1 MGPTNIALVKL
12 FQTDQMLRE
21 ANGRLESASRN
32 VRIQERRTS
41 ELSQRLKELQKTLKE
56 KQSSY
61 GQLDLDLK
69 SREAHIEKLRT
80 QQQTAHTNKEYQTF
94 LIEINTQKLDK
105 TKVEDEA
112 LKAMEEIEKMQAEV
126 KDLAK
131 QLEGEQEKLTQMRA
145 EISGRVQTLEA
156 EIATLRPGRD
166 KAYEVA
172 PPKARQAFD
181 RMADRFEGEALSPLE
196 KPNPREEEYI
206 CGACN
211 MSLVV
216 DVYNR
221 LHNRDDLI
229 FCPSCQRIL
238 FIPEDLTPDLAVHK
252 PKEKKPP
259 RVKKAPKA
267 KKGEEP
273 STGASSPR
281 QQSAEDVLRSIE
293 VDPSEGESGNET
305 ASASPSADNESSS
318 AT

>member
-1 MGPTNIALVKL
+1 MGPTNIALVNL
-12 FQTDQMLRE
+12 FQTDQKLRE

-32 VRIQERRTS
+32 VRVQERRTS
-41 ELSQRLKELQKTLKE
+41 ELSGRLKELQQTLKE
-56 KQSSY
+56 NQSHY
-61 GQLDLDLK
+61 GQIDLDLK
-69 SREAHIEKLRT
+69 SRDAHIEKLRT

-94 LIEINTQKLDK
+94 LIEINAQKLDK

-112 LKAMEEIEKMQAEV
+112 LKAMEQIEKMQVEV
-126 KDLAK
+126 KELAK
-131 QLEGEQEKLTQMRA
+131 QLEGEQEKLTQMRG
-145 EISGRVQTLEA
+145 EISGHVETLEA

-166 KAYEVA
+166 LAYEEA

-181 RMADRFEGEALSPLE
+181 RLAGRFEGEALSPLV

-221 LHNRDDLI
+221 LHTRDDVLY
-229 FCPSCQRIL
+229 CPSCQRIL

-267 KKGEEP
+267 KKGDEP
-273 STGASSPR
+273 TTGAAAPR
-281 QQSAEDVLRSIE
+281 QQSAVDVLRSIE
-293 VDPSEGESGNET
+293 VDSGETVSE
-305 ASASPSADNESSS
+305 SATPPGDNESSS
-318 AT
+318 TT